1 DFPAPLTASPPF
13 PDSTALLAAVVF
25 ANHGSTVR
33 RFLAF
38 QRREVHTIALRA
50 PPRNPSSSTGS
61 ACGYVLIA
69 QRGRRSLVLG
79 DLIKQRLCLASERK
93 GRIGDKGD
101 QHRDRFLFAGA
112 HEGGGRL
119 IADARISIRQQRGQ
133 ATTQIGRGH
142 SPQNVSGGD
151 TTDGPFVGQRG
162 QQIRVGPILARAYRE
177 ESVEPYLFKR
187 VVERGERRQQA
198 GGGTGRM
205 AILHD
210 FRPVPPPA

>member
-1 DFPAPLTASPPF
+1 AMLPENLALMIAFRHAVGVALGDEDAAAGQNLDIVWSFESRDFPAPLTASPPF

-119 IADARISIRQQRGQ
+119 IADARIGIRQR
-133 ATTQIGRGH
+133 
-142 SPQNVSGGD
+142 S
-151 TTDGPFVGQRG
+151 
-162 QQIRVGPILARAYRE
+162 E
-177 ESVEPYLFKR
+177 E
-187 VVERGERRQQA
+187 
-198 GGGTGRM
+198 
-205 AILHD
+205 H
-210 FRPVPPPA
+210 

>member
-1 DFPAPLTASPPF
+1 AMLPENLALMIAFRHAVGVALGDEDAAAGQNLDIVWSFESRDFPAPLTASPPF

-69 QRGRRSLVLG
+69 QRGR
-79 DLIKQRLCLASERK
+79 
-93 GRIGDKGD
+93 
-101 QHRDRFLFAGA
+101 
-112 HEGGGRL
+112 L
-119 IADARISIRQQRGQ
+119 IADARIGIRQQRGQ